1 MISLPYSAKYSRLV
15 RQGILSWILSYHL
28 RLVKPLDLSM
38 GIEEAF
44 LLWGLRESHGRF
56 GEATKGGTGVPFY
69 MKKYSLFSPV

>member
-1 MISLPYSAKYSRLV
+1 MAMNGM
-15 RQGILSWILSYHL
+15 QGIYTRKHNYHL

-44 LLWGLRESHGRF
+44 LLWGL
-56 GEATKGGTGVPFY
+56 GTGVPFY